1 MAECQVVLSMWV
13 YISVVETLSCPSISC
28 TNLMSAP
35 FSMRWVANECL
46 NVCGEISFLTPE
58 SRAIFFTVLNAETR
72 LKGSCL
78 AKTCGSRM
86 AAVEELIDNTAKD
99 YAAISYLED
108 SAKPQKLL
116 DNPLLL
122 RQPIVRNGK
131 TAATVGYRPDV
142 WEEWK

>member
-1 MAECQVVLSMWV
+1 MAIQIFGSSKSFDTKKALRWFAERRIPVQEVSLKDKG
-13 YISVVETLSCPSISC
+13 IS
-28 TNLMSAP
+28 A
-35 FSMRWVANECL
+35 
-46 NVCGEISFLTPE
+46 GELE
-58 SRAIFFTVLNAETR
+58 SVI
-72 LKGSCL
+72 SCL

-131 TAATVGYRPDV
+131 NAATVGYRPDV
-142 WEEWK
+142 WEDWK

>member
-1 MAECQVVLSMWV
+1 MAIQIFGSSKSFDTKKALRWFAERRIPVQEVNLKDKG
-13 YISVVETLSCPSISC
+13 IS
-28 TNLMSAP
+28 A
-35 FSMRWVANECL
+35 
-46 NVCGEISFLTPE
+46 GELE
-58 SRAIFFTVLNAETR
+58 SVI
-72 LKGSCL
+72 SCL

-86 AAVEELIDNTAKD
+86 AAVEELIDTTAKD